1 VRSGS
6 DQSTPIPDDEPMAAN
21 APNGAVLDYYLKEK
35 SVAPIQLQ
43 IFNSDGRLVR
53 RFSSDEA
60 VAKVNPIDLPFP
72 PSWVR
77 EPQKL
82 SDEAGMHRFVWDLR
96 YPPARGGRASFR
108 RPSGA
113 LALPGNYTVQ
123 LTAHGKNTTQ
133 TLTIKLDPRVKTTHE
148 ELTRQFDLASKLSA
162 REGEVSLALQQVAE
176 LRRQIEARRK
186 EASGRADAVK
196 ALEELNQKLEAMVS
210 PEGEGGFGL
219 FGLALP
225 AKETET
231 LPKVASALN
240 GLMTIVES
248 ADAAPTEDAETASAK
263 WDKAAEETL
272 AHWADFQNK
281 ELANT
286 NTLLGKAN
294 LKPVTTTE
302 TSGVH

>member
-1 VRSGS
+1 
-6 DQSTPIPDDEPMAAN
+6 
-21 APNGAVLDYYLKEK
+21 
-35 SVAPIQLQ
+35 
-43 IFNSDGRLVR
+43 
-53 RFSSDEA
+53 
-60 VAKVNPIDLPFP
+60 VNPNDLPFP
-72 PSWVR
+72 ASWVR

-82 SDEAGMHRFVWDLR
+82 SGEAGMHRFVWDLR
-96 YPPARGGRASFR
+96 YSPAKGGRASFR
-108 RPSGA
+108 RPSGV

-133 TLTIKLDPRVKTTHE
+133 PLTIKLDSRVKTTHE
-148 ELTRQFDLASKLSA
+148 ELTRQFELASKLSA

-186 EASGRADAVK
+186 EAGARSDAVK
-196 ALEELNQKLEAMVS
+196 ALEELNQKLEAMVP

-225 AKETET
+225 AKGPET

-263 WDKAAEETL
+263 WDKAAQETL
-272 AHWADFQNK
+272 AQWADFQNK
-281 ELANT
+281 ELTNT
-286 NTLLGKAN
+286 NALLEKAN
-294 LKPVTTTE
+294 LKPVATTE